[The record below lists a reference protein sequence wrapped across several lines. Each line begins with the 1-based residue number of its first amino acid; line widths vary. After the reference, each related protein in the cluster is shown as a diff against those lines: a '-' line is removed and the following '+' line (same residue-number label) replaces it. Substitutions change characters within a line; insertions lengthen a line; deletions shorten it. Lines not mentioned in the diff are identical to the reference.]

1 MAFGVEAVMPT
12 EFLVPSLRI
21 QVEHKLKEKQSEQTV
36 EVAMAAAMVV
46 IWPLGIETESEM
58 EKALNLGEKSMQ

>member
-1 MAFGVEAVMPT
+1 MDDDRRMVLRCCGAYGVSDAVATFCPT
-12 EFLVPSLRI
+12 R
-21 QVEHKLKEKQSEQTV
+21 K

-58 EKALNLGEKSMQ
+58 EKALNLGEKSMH